1 MSDLTATRDHARK
14 MAAWVDPRDTDSP
27 HRSGYCRDMARDLP
41 AEHEKCSGVLPGA
54 WGLCNCPCH
63 PRDPGPTDAERALWT
78 QIADEI
84 DAYLSGP
91 DDEPLEGM

>member
-1 MSDLTATRDHARK
+1 MSDLTDARDHARK
-14 MAAWVDPRDTDSP
+14 MAAWTDPRDTA
-27 HRSGYCRDMARDLP
+27 GLLNAYCDELRIGPSIIAP
-41 AEHEKCSGVLPGA
+41 AHDRCWSDV
-54 WGLCNCPCH
+54 CNCPCH
-63 PRDPGPTDAERALWT
+63 PRDPGPTPAERALWT